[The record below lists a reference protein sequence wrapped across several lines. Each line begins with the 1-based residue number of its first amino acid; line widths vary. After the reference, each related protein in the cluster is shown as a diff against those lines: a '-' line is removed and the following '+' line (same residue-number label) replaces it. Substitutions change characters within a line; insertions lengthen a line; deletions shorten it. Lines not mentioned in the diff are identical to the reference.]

1 MGSRTLRQAE
11 ALQQPRSPKSHSPRA
26 SRIVRKISAR
36 PSLHPCCAT
45 GPRGC
50 ADRRSLGSCTQDPFQ
65 FLLQSQPGAQPGSP
79 GKCPVGSGL
88 GQYVCTHAHL
98 TAGARGLSQAFPVLH
113 RSASTCLPP
122 AVGLILLT
130 VALGKSGGG
139 DGGWEWRDT
148 PCRGLCL
155 FYVQS
160 KAVSLLRLS
169 HTPAPRQST
178 ELTHYPP
185 AQPLALVSIQC
196 EQSSAG
202 TSKACPQDPAFL
214 ASSLPLPAPPH
225 SLLSG
230 SCPGRT
236 HPQPPQP
243 LPSLTMIMLSASFL
257 PSLVPGL
264 LMGVR
269 GPKTSPSSPNDLLCD
284 FDQAPETFW
293 TLIPHGNKTELF

>member
-11 ALQQPRSPKSHSPRA
+11 ALQEPRSPKSHSPRA

-88 GQYVCTHAHL
+88 GEYVCTHAHL
-98 TAGARGLSQAFPVLH
+98 TAGARGLSQALPVLH

-196 EQSSAG
+196 EQRVQQASQRPVLKTQPSW
-202 TSKACPQDPAFL
+202 PPA
-214 ASSLPLPAPPH
+214 SHSLPL
-225 SLLSG
+225 
-230 SCPGRT
+230 
-236 HPQPPQP
+236 
-243 LPSLTMIMLSASFL
+243 LTASFL
-257 PSLVPGL
+257 VPALAAPTPSLRNPFH
-264 LMGVR
+264 R
-269 GPKTSPSSPNDLLCD
+269 S
-284 FDQAPETFW
+284 Q
-293 TLIPHGNKTELF
+293 